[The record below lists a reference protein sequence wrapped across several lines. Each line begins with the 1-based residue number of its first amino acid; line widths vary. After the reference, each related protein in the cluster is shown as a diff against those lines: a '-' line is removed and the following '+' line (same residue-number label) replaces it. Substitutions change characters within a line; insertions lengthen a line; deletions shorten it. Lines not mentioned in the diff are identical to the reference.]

1 MTIDFDVVTKAFCGL
16 NAISHV
22 INNNY
27 QSGDTI
33 MKNYF
38 TDSEDVAKYMASI
51 LSNKLGYNAT
61 VTTHTTLLG
70 IVYEVRFSGV
80 FGEQITVSLQ
90 VDADEYNI
98 FTIPYGK
105 GATYGFIPTQVL
117 FINPLYSFDATIDKR
132 ANFLKQNDQPVL
144 DVWDEHEECGIVR
157 FLTEATCP
165 KDEERSLSYKEL
177 VLCYNNI
184 INNTTNNP
192 LMAGGVTLDVVKY
205 TKEAINAFLMHL
217 EAINVKASVDG
228 HYTTVVV
235 QPIAVMYK
243 SIKLD

>member
-38 TDSEDVAKYMASI
+38 TDSEDV
-51 LSNKLGYNAT
+51 
-61 VTTHTTLLG
+61 
-70 IVYEVRFSGV
+70 
-80 FGEQITVSLQ
+80 
-90 VDADEYNI
+90 
-98 FTIPYGK
+98 
-105 GATYGFIPTQVL
+105 
-117 FINPLYSFDATIDKR
+117 
-132 ANFLKQNDQPVL
+132 
-144 DVWDEHEECGIVR
+144 
-157 FLTEATCP
+157 
-165 KDEERSLSYKEL
+165 
-177 VLCYNNI
+177 
-184 INNTTNNP
+184 
-192 LMAGGVTLDVVKY
+192 VKY
-205 TKEAINAFLMHL
+205 TKEAIDAFLMHL